1 MRFPFGS
8 GLCNFA
14 KNHTEKRKQVNQ
26 RSESRRKIKGTET
39 RPFLKTLSFCKTITE
54 ASFAFFLN
62 QNKNRDEKS
71 SLFSFCKVHSSQTNK
86 ASFAFSLNQ
95 NKNRDEKSSLF
106 SFLQSSFKPNQQSF
120 FCLLFFSKK
129 RRSVL
134 LLNTFIFVVIAII
147 RTTFC
152 LTADEIRHFVLVK
165 TDVTDIFIGYVI
177 IDIKFARLARRLH
190 RLFLLFFVVCHH
202 FSIYA

>member
-14 KNHTEKRKQVNQ
+14 KNHTEKQKQVN
-26 RSESRRKIKGTET
+26 RSSESRRKIKGTEN

-54 ASFAFFLN
+54 ASFAFSLN

-71 SLFSFCKVHSSQTNK
+71 FLFSFYKVRSSQINK

-134 LLNTFIFVVIAII
+134 LLNAFIFVVIAII

-165 TDVTDIFIGYVI
+165 TDVTDKFIGYVI

>member
-14 KNHTEKRKQVNQ
+14 KNHTEKRKQVN
-26 RSESRRKIKGTET
+26 RHSESRRKIKGTET

-54 ASFAFFLN
+54 ASFAFSLN

-71 SLFSFCKVHSSQTNK
+71 FLFSFYKVHSSQINK
-86 ASFAFSLNQ
+86 ASFAFFLNQ

-134 LLNTFIFVVIAII
+134 LLNAFVFVVIAII